1 MTAPRIDPAKLPRHI
16 GIIMDGNGRW
26 ARQRGW
32 VRTRGHRA
40 GSHAVRRVVR
50 ACRRLGIEVLTLY
63 AFSAQNWGRPEH
75 EVATLMNLLGEFIAK
90 EWQEIMERE
99 IRVVHLGELRRVPA
113 VVRRQLRALE
123 RASSRNRAMT
133 LALALS
139 YGAREEMVRA
149 ARKLIRRG
157 LAGKLAPADVDSGTI
172 AAALD
177 TARLPDPDLIIRTG
191 GERRLSNFMLWQCAY
206 AELHFSDRLWP
217 DFKVEDLRAA
227 IADYQHRRRRYGL
240 IDEQLDAPAG
250 GRKRG

>member
-32 VRTRGHRA
+32 MRTRGHRA

-75 EVATLMNLLGEFIAK
+75 EVRTLMNLLGEFIAK

-113 VVRRQLRALE
+113 VVRQQLRTLE
-123 RASSRNRAMT
+123 RASARNRAMT

-157 LAGKLAPADVDSGTI
+157 LAGKLAPADVDSTTI

-250 GRKRG
+250 GRERG

>member
-1 MTAPRIDPAKLPRHI
+1 MTPPRIDPAKLPRHI

-32 VRTRGHRA
+32 MRTRGHRA

-75 EVATLMNLLGEFIAK
+75 EVRTLMNLLGEFIAK

-113 VVRRQLRALE
+113 VVRQQLRTLE
-123 RASSRNRAMT
+123 RASARNRAMT

-157 LAGKLAPADVDSGTI
+157 LAGKLAPADVDSTTI

-250 GRKRG
+250 GRERG